1 VSGGVRKLFFM
12 GTVRVWES
20 KCWGWDVGDVECNE
34 CGEAMWSMDGENV
47 GLGVR
52 IYQFGSDVRKQGVE
66 AL

>member
-1 VSGGVRKLFFM
+1 M
-12 GTVRVWES
+12 GTVRVRES